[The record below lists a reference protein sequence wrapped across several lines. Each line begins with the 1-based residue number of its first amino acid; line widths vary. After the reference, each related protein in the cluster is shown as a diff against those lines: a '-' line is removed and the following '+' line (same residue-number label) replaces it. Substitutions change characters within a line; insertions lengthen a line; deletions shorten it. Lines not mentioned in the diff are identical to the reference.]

1 MGARGFLR
9 EKVAA
14 LLYDEL
20 EPFHASTGELL
31 SVYAQEDS
39 QWLNLNFSGGGL
51 FLRAEA
57 NDDTIVLRDGPRDFA
72 GIDVSHIVLWRD
84 FIGKS
89 IFLGWLGANS
99 QGYIDTA
106 LIGFSG
112 AVPQIAITAVASEL
126 KVSRLGEWRRASEL

>member
-20 EPFHASTGELL
+20 EPFKLSTGELL
-31 SVYAQEDS
+31 SVYAQEDA

-57 NDDTIVLRDGPRDFA
+57 NDDTIVSRNARDFA
-72 GIDVSHIVLWRD
+72 GIAVSQTEPWQD
-84 FIGKS
+84 FVGKS

-112 AVPQIAITAVASEL
+112 AVPEIAITAVASEL
-126 KVSRLGEWRRASEL
+126 NVSRLGEWRRASEL